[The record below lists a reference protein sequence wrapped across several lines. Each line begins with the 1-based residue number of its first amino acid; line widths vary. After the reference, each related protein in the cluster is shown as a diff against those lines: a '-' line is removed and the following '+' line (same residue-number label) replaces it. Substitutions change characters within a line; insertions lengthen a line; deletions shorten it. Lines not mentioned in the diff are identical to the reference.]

1 MLMTSSE
8 NDGLRQAEEQQTAT
22 SEILNLIGRSRADL
36 KPLLDAIAES
46 AAKLCHA
53 DRTAIW
59 EGNDYLRYH
68 GAVDG
73 SVIRRVAG
81 WQISSELIGE
91 ELTELTDPLR
101 IPLLAVREKRTIH
114 AYPRR
119 TQPNFSSKPPGK
131 LKCYTALK

>member
-59 EGNDYLRYH
+59 EGNDYALPR
-68 GAVDG
+68 
-73 SVIRRVAG
+73 G
-81 WQISSELIGE
+81 W
-91 ELTELTDPLR
+91 
-101 IPLLAVREKRTIH
+101 
-114 AYPRR
+114 
-119 TQPNFSSKPPGK
+119 
-131 LKCYTALK
+131 